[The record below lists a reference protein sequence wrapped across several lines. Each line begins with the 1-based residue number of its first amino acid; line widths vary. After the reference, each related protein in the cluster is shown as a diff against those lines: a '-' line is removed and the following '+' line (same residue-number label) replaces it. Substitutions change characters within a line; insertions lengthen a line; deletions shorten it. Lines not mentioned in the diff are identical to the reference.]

1 VISGQPAAA
10 GAGDDRDAVRTRVAV
25 EAALTDSDDPERALT
40 EVVARLEGLVRAARA
55 SSAVELA
62 EYVVEA
68 LAGALV
74 RLPDRVVV
82 LRRLAERALA
92 AHATACRLHQGDP
105 HRLARWLLRLQVEH
119 PEGPQVQLTD
129 YAGTLGAPSLA
140 GYRERV
146 EALCGELPVLEYGQ
160 RPAFDRR
167 RWAVLR
173 VAEELA
179 EHLGDVELHV
189 TALGKD
195 LSSGWHYLRIAT
207 LLQEAG
213 RSEQV
218 LEWVGRGLAATGW
231 QGAAPR
237 LVDVA
242 VDECVRM
249 GWFDRAVSMRMRI
262 FVSQPAMDTYL
273 RLRTV
278 AEHGGTWADH
288 RDAVLRRL
296 GEGSADLGVNSLLVR
311 VLIHDEQPDAAW
323 RAAVDNGC
331 TDEVW
336 AELARIR
343 SADHP
348 GDAIAVYRGLV
359 EQVLDNERHTH
370 NEELVVELLAQ
381 LRTLFTRTG
390 RQDAFNF
397 YLDGVKSRH
406 VADRALLDELTKRG
420 L

>member
-1 VISGQPAAA
+1 MISGTPVA
-10 GAGDDRDAVRTRVAV
+10 GAGDEGDAVRTRVAV
-25 EAALTDSDDPERALT
+25 DAALTDSDDPERALT
-40 EVVARLEGLVRAARA
+40 EVVAGLEGLVRAARA
-55 SSAVELA
+55 GSAVELA

-68 LAGALV
+68 LATALV

-82 LRRLAERALA
+82 LRRLAERALS

-105 HRLARWLLRLQVEH
+105 RRLARWLLRLQVEH
-119 PEGPQVQLTD
+119 PEGPAVRLTD
-129 YAGTLGAPSLA
+129 YAGTLGAPGLE

-146 EALCGELPVLEYGQ
+146 EALCAELPVLEYGQ
-160 RPAFDRR
+160 RPAFDRN

-179 EHLGDVELHV
+179 EHVGDVDLYV
-189 TALGKD
+189 MALGKD

-278 AEHGGTWADH
+278 AEHGGTWGDH

-296 GEGSADLGVNSLLVR
+296 GEGSADLSVNSLLVR

-323 RAAVDNGC
+323 QAAVDNGC

-336 AELARIR
+336 RELARIR
-343 SADHP
+343 STDHP
-348 GDAIAVYRGLV
+348 GDAIEVYRGLV
-359 EQVLDNERHTH
+359 EQALVDERHMH

-390 RQDAFNF
+390 RQDAFNS
-397 YLDGVKSRH
+397 YLDGVKTRH